1 MSNNRKIRVFE
12 LKKGLYITPDNYN
25 KFARTFE
32 KALNKNKKKFPFRNH
47 KGKLYIIDTD
57 FVEFALRTLQEQDH
71 QELTKK
77 ANQYKKDEEKLS
89 KEEFEKKQKQYLE
102 QYKEEE
108 RIRSRSPKLYDLDG
122 QVINKQKT
130 IHKINKKEDGDKT
143 EKNS

>member
-57 FVEFALRTLQEQDH
+57 FVEFCFKNTSRTRPP
-71 QELTKK
+71 
-77 ANQYKKDEEKLS
+77 
-89 KEEFEKKQKQYLE
+89 
-102 QYKEEE
+102 
-108 RIRSRSPKLYDLDG
+108 RI
-122 QVINKQKT
+122 N
-130 IHKINKKEDGDKT
+130 
-143 EKNS
+143 